1 MSSLDI
7 DLAIAGHKIWRNRLR
22 YFIDGID
29 QDGITV
35 ERAADHT
42 GCSLGLWIYGSGVQY
57 NFFDTYG
64 ELVAE
69 HQAFHEIAAEIM
81 RLQLAGNQLE
91 AEKLLENAFDAK
103 SLKVI
108 ELLQGLKI
116 DGY

>member
-7 DLAIAGHKIWRNRLR
+7 DLAIAGHKIWRDHLR

-29 QDGITV
+29 QDDITV

-42 GCSLGLWIYGSGVQY
+42 GCSLGQWIHGSGAQY

-69 HQAFHEIAAEIM
+69 HQAFHEIAAQIM
-81 RLQLAGNQLE
+81 RLQLAGQQLQAE
-91 AEKLLENAFDAK
+91 AMLENTFDPK
-103 SLKVI
+103 SAKVI
-108 ELLQGLKI
+108 DLLQSLKI